1 MQSRRK
7 VSSLSDRSDTSEQ
20 GIVSGGEE
28 SPGIL
33 SDDQQPESPTDSNE
47 NDETAK
53 NMPWLKAV
61 IDLITSYNYYCTH
74 KGYCHPF
81 CYKRHMRSCTR
92 LIKATRKVSIGPV
105 QISKITSTLCM
116 HILQVYGEEF
126 GFNFDVD
133 HPTGEATVIT
143 ASKSSARTRSTRKVS
158 EQSSTQTSP
167 SKRKDSLSRK
177 DRYVIVWLSLS
188 IIY

>member
-1 MQSRRK
+1 M
-7 VSSLSDRSDTSEQ
+7 
-20 GIVSGGEE
+20 VSGGEE

-92 LIKATRKVSIGPV
+92 LIKATRKVDTNWPV
-105 QISKITSTLCM
+105 HSEYALPNSVCLLSRSM
-116 HILQVYGEEF
+116 
-126 GFNFDVD
+126 
-133 HPTGEATVIT
+133 AR
-143 ASKSSARTRSTRKVS
+143 SSALPLTWI
-158 EQSSTQTSP
+158 TQ
-167 SKRKDSLSRK
+167 R
-177 DRYVIVWLSLS
+177 
-188 IIY
+188 

>member
-1 MQSRRK
+1 MFFLLVNMQSRRK

-20 GIVSGGEE
+20 GVISGGEE

-47 NDETAK
+47 NDDTAK

-61 IDLITSYNYYCTH
+61 IDLLTSYNYYCTH

-92 LIKATRKVSIGPV
+92 LIKATRKVSALSRLPNTV
-105 QISKITSTLCM
+105 LYSKNPLHRQI
-116 HILQVYGEEF
+116 YGEEF
-126 GFNFDVD
+126 GFTFDAD
-133 HPTGEATVIT
+133 HPTVEPTVISS
-143 ASKSSARTRSTRKVS
+143 SKPSVRPRSTRKVS

-177 DRYVIVWLSLS
+177 DR
-188 IIY
+188 

>member
-20 GIVSGGEE
+20 GMISGGEE

-47 NDETAK
+47 NDDTAK
-53 NMPWLKAV
+53 NMPWLKAI
-61 IDLITSYNYYCTH
+61 IDLMSSYNYYCTH

-92 LIKATRKVSIGPV
+92 LVKATRKVRYLLRKSNLSQKIRLFSRFMARSLDSPSMQTIRMWSPLSSPPV
-105 QISKITSTLCM
+105 S
-116 HILQVYGEEF
+116 HILLELAPLEKY
-126 GFNFDVD
+126 
-133 HPTGEATVIT
+133 
-143 ASKSSARTRSTRKVS
+143 RSRVPLRHLRPS
-158 EQSSTQTSP
+158 E
-167 SKRKDSLSRK
+167 R
-177 DRYVIVWLSLS
+177 IVCHAK
-188 IIY
+188 IGG

>member
-1 MQSRRK
+1 M
-7 VSSLSDRSDTSEQ
+7 
-20 GIVSGGEE
+20 VSGGEE

-92 LIKATRKVSIGPV
+92 LIKATRKVNRRQSL
-105 QISKITSTLCM
+105 QLSQNTLYTLLFYLGLWRG
-116 HILQVYGEEF
+116 IRLY
-126 GFNFDVD
+126 
-133 HPTGEATVIT
+133 
-143 ASKSSARTRSTRKVS
+143 
-158 EQSSTQTSP
+158 
-167 SKRKDSLSRK
+167 L
-177 DRYVIVWLSLS
+177 
-188 IIY
+188 

>member
-1 MQSRRK
+1 M
-7 VSSLSDRSDTSEQ
+7 
-20 GIVSGGEE
+20 VSGGEE

-92 LIKATRKVSIGPV
+92 LIKATRKVDPRATIPR
-105 QISKITSTLCM
+105 IYSKP
-116 HILQVYGEEF
+116 ILYSSRF
-126 GFNFDVD
+126 
-133 HPTGEATVIT
+133 T
-143 ASKSSARTRSTRKVS
+143 ARNSA
-158 EQSSTQTSP
+158 SP
-167 SKRKDSLSRK
+167 STWITQRWSQRS
-177 DRYVIVWLSLS
+177 
-188 IIY
+188 

>member
-20 GIVSGGEE
+20 GMVSGGEE

-92 LIKATRKVSIGPV
+92 LIKATRKVDPRETNPRIY
-105 QISKITSTLCM
+105 SK
-116 HILQVYGEEF
+116 
-126 GFNFDVD
+126 
-133 HPTGEATVIT
+133 
-143 ASKSSARTRSTRKVS
+143 
-158 EQSSTQTSP
+158 QSSTFP
-167 SKRKDSLSRK
+167 GLRRGIRLHLR
-177 DRYVIVWLSLS
+177 RR
-188 IIY
+188 

>member
-1 MQSRRK
+1 MLLHTVNMQSRRK

-20 GIVSGGEE
+20 GMVSGGEE

-92 LIKATRKVSIGPV
+92 LIKATRKVGYCPR
-105 QISKITSTLCM
+105 
-116 HILQVYGEEF
+116 
-126 GFNFDVD
+126 
-133 HPTGEATVIT
+133 TVRIPET
-143 ASKSSARTRSTRKVS
+143 TPLYIPYIEYVAGLRGRIRIQFRRGSSHC
-158 EQSSTQTSP
+158 
-167 SKRKDSLSRK
+167 
-177 DRYVIVWLSLS
+177 
-188 IIY
+188 